1 MNGAVPATPAPRGDT
16 HVRAGDTHVRAGDT
30 HARAGDAHPQ
40 RSAFGTPISSQGVRD
55 THLFGTPIS
64 RGHPSRGHVRAGDT
78 HARAGDAR
86 AGDTHV
92 REDTHVRGDTHVQG
106 DTHVRAAGDTHG
118 RGTSSG
124 YVRRAGGARRLP
136 GAGRGFVL
144 IATLWTLAAM
154 AVLAGYIDGVASADI
169 ERAVVAKAALERE
182 LGRRSTESTLAYLLS
197 TGRMNHRGLM
207 LEPEQS
213 FSDLEG
219 NRGPVRSVG
228 VIAAS
233 GETYA
238 GPGGTRFSIQDENGL
253 LSVNYPRSAN
263 FAAALSWAGVAAADI
278 ARIVPR
284 AEDYVDTDNDLSLSG
299 AEGFDYE
306 RTAAP
311 TPAGVAGASRR
322 TGPNSRAERTRSV
335 SGGVDIRGIRG
346 ANRIGGTRAGPDPDS
361 ALRLSNPSNWIMASP
376 HELRRVLGVDDVIA
390 AHQWRRL
397 LPMLTMRLNTGYNFN
412 TMRPDVLA
420 IVLDLDEAAVAN
432 ILAERAER
440 PVVRL
445 NHVAMLTGTHADI
458 DPALVQGVPSS
469 FLRISIWHNAGGL
482 RSLAGMALT
491 PYGDAPWRIDYRY
504 TESMPPA
511 EPPAPAPARGDPTGA
526 HRDPTEP
533 AIDNESS
540 DAGFLQAATP
550 LLQ

>member
-16 HVRAGDTHVRAGDT
+16 H
-30 HARAGDAHPQ
+30 ARAGDARAGDTHPQ

-55 THLFGTPIS
+55 THLFGT
-64 RGHPSRGHVRAGDT
+64 
-78 HARAGDAR
+78 
-86 AGDTHV
+86 
-92 REDTHVRGDTHVQG
+92 HVRGDTHVRE

-182 LGRRSTESTLAYLLS
+182 LARRSTESTLAYLLS

-335 SGGVDIRGIRG
+335 SGGGDIRGIRG

-491 PYGDAPWRIDYRY
+491 PYGDAPWRVDYRY